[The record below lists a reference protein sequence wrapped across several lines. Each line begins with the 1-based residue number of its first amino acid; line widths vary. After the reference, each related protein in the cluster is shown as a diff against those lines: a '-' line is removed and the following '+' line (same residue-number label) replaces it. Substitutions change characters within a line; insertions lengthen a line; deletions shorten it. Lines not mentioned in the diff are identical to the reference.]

1 MKRSVKDLDLKGRR
15 VFVRVDFNVPL
26 KDGKVADDTRV
37 RAHLPVIHDLLEAGA
52 AVILMS
58 HLGRP
63 KEGEADPA
71 LSLKPVAEHLGT
83 LLRRPVPV
91 VAEWEKGLSVQP
103 GDVVMLENVRFN
115 RGEKKDDED
124 LARRYAALC
133 DIYVNDAFATAHRAE
148 ASTHGVAKY
157 APACCA
163 GPLLAAEVEALTR
176 ALQNPA
182 RPMVAVVGGAKVS
195 TKLGV
200 LKELV
205 EKVDQLIVGGGIA
218 NTFLKAAGKEIGK
231 SLYEAELVET
241 AAEIMAAAKA
251 RGRSVPLPTDLAC
264 AKEFSEKAEAQVKP
278 VDALEP
284 DDLILD
290 VGPETAAAY
299 AALVERAGTVLWNGP
314 LGVFEFEQFSGG
326 TRALAEAIARSRA
339 FSVAGGGDTLA
350 AIAKFNVAEGISYVS
365 TGGGAFLEFIE
376 GRTLPAVAIL
386 EECARARHAPEKEY

>member
-1 MKRSVKDLDLKGRR
+1 MLTLKDLDTKGRR
-15 VFVRVDFNVPL
+15 VLVRVDFNVPL